1 MKTKNE
7 IISFLLRNNK
17 HLREQ
22 FHLSKI
28 GFFGSYARGEQRYDS
43 DLDLIVEFEDNT
55 QNLYEL
61 KQALKEFFRKNLA
74 LEVDI
79 CREKYIKQR
88 IKESIMNEAVFIN

>member
-1 MKTKNE
+1 M
-7 IISFLLRNNK
+7 
-17 HLREQ
+17 REQ

-28 GFFGSYARGEQRYDS
+28 GFFGSYARGEQRLDS

-61 KQALKEFFRKNLA
+61 KAALKEFFIKNLV

-79 CREKYIKQR
+79 AAKNI
-88 IKESIMNEAVFIN
+88 